1 MIKDAYWDYDTME
14 VVLIFNNEQELRIS
28 IYTLVKSH
36 APYLPLDWLCQQK
49 NKDQN

>member
-1 MIKDAYWDYDTME
+1 MIKDVYWDYDTME

-36 APYLPLDWLCQQK
+36 APYLPLEFLK
-49 NKDQN
+49 KYLL